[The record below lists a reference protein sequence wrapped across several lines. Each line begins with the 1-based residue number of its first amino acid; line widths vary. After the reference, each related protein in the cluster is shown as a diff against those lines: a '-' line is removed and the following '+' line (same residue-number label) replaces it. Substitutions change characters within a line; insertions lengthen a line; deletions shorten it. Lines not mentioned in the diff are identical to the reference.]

1 MQALIS
7 GQQLTK
13 SLGGKLLF
21 EGLSIVIGEGE
32 RLALIGPNGS
42 GKSTLMKML
51 IGKEDL
57 HEGNVAVRR
66 GLRIGYVP
74 QQPELN
80 GESTI
85 DELLLAA
92 SRRGPGMEYEQDAA
106 RYQIIDSIGFTQTEK
121 KIKELSGGWKKRVA
135 IAAAMLEVP
144 DLLLLDEP
152 TNHLDIDGILWLE
165 ETLMELSSAL
175 CFVSHDRYFIEK
187 LATRVIEIDKKFPSG
202 TFSTNGAYGDFLI
215 ARDDFLSQLDRT
227 QKTMANKVRR
237 EVEWLRQGAKAR
249 TTKSKH
255 RSDEAHKMVEALNKM
270 TVDNS
275 SARITFSTSNR
286 GTKELIVFDRVSK
299 DLGGKSLFKNLDLY
313 ITPGTRLGV
322 VGPNGSG
329 KTTLIKTLLGELPP
343 DKGIIR
349 RAPQLK
355 VAFFDQERKQ
365 LNPDQ
370 KLKHALCNEGGAVVV
385 DGKEMHMISWAKK
398 FLFRPDQLDLP
409 LKMLSGGEQARVLL
423 SKLVLEKA
431 DILFFDEPT
440 NDLDI
445 QTLEVLEE
453 SFVHFPGAIVIV
465 THDRYFMDRV
475 STSLVGLGGAG
486 DTVSFADYTQW
497 EVSRGETQK
506 TKSAEV
512 PSASTEKPILEST
525 KQHISSVERKRSL
538 QNIEKKIEKEEK
550 KLAELK
556 SKFEDP
562 AIAADHQK
570 LAEYTAGIKAQE
582 VLLHELLMQ
591 WESLA

>member
-80 GESTI
+80 GEATI

-92 SRRGPGMEYEQDAA
+92 SRKGPGMEYEQDAA

-255 RSDEAHKMVEALNKM
+255 RSEEAHKMVEELNKM
-270 TVDNS
+270 SVDNS

-329 KTTLIKTLLGELPP
+329 KTTLIKTLLGELQP

-409 LKMLSGGEQARVLL
+409 LRMLSGGEQARVLL

-497 EVSRGETQK
+497 EVSRGDSQK
-506 TKSAEV
+506 KKCEEV
-512 PSASTEKPILEST
+512 TNASTEKPILEST
-525 KQHISSVERKRSL
+525 RQHISSVERKRSL

-550 KLAELK
+550 KLADLK

-562 AIAADHQK
+562 AIATDHQK
-570 LAEYTAGIKAQE
+570 LSEYTAGIKAQE
-582 VLLHELLMQ
+582 VILQELLMQ